1 MIEIAGI
8 GGLILLVLN
17 VWAFISIVT
26 SGASTGATVLWIVL
40 VLILPLFGFI
50 IWLLFGLRARA

>member
-1 MIEIAGI
+1 M
-8 GGLILLVLN
+8 ILLVLN